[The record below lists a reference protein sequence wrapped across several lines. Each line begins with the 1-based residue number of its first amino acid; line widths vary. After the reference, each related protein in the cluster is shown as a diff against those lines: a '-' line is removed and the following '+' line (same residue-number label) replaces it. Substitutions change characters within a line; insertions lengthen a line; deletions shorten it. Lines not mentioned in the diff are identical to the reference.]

1 MKDEEE
7 KLLALFEKLD
17 SGQRQTLID
26 FAGFLATRATQDGDS
41 EPAQVLPIARP
52 DTETVVMA
60 IKRLIQTYPMLDRR
74 KLFGDTS
81 KFVAQ
86 HALEGRPAVEVIDE
100 LEIVFARHFE
110 RMQEGKEGMRVAGE
124 TPGERREA

>member
-1 MKDEEE
+1 MRDEEE

-60 IKRLIQTYPMLDRR
+60 IKRLTQTYPMLDRR

-86 HALEGRPAVEVIDE
+86 HALEGRLAVEVIDE
-100 LEIVFARHFE
+100 LEIVFAKHFE
-110 RMQEGKEGMRVAGE
+110 KVRGE
-124 TPGERREA
+124 Q

>member
-17 SGQRQTLID
+17 GAKRQTLID
-26 FAGFLATRATQDGDS
+26 FAGFLAGGAAPEGGGV
-41 EPAQVLPIARP
+41 PAQAVPIARP
-52 DTETVVMA
+52 ETETVVMA

-86 HALEGRPAVEVIDE
+86 HALEGRPAGEVIDE

-110 RMQEGKEGMRVAGE
+110 RMKEQG
-124 TPGERREA
+124 

>member
-1 MKDEEE
+1 MRDEEE

-17 SGQRQTLID
+17 SGKRQTLID
-26 FAGFLATRATQDGDS
+26 FAGFLANGATQDADR
-41 EPAQVLPIARP
+41 EPAQALPMARP
-52 DTETVVMA
+52 ETESVVMA

-86 HALEGRPAVEVIDE
+86 HALEGRPAGEVIDE
-100 LEIVFARHFE
+100 LEVVFARHYE
-110 RMQEGKEGMRVAGE
+110 RMQEGKEGMRDEG
-124 TPGERREA
+124 

>member
-1 MKDEEE
+1 MRDEEE

-17 SGQRQTLID
+17 SEKRQTLID
-26 FAGFLATRATQDGDS
+26 FAGFLASRATPEGNS
-41 EPAQVLPIARP
+41 VPAQALPMARP
-52 DTETVVMA
+52 ETESVVMA

-86 HALEGRPAVEVIDE
+86 HALEGRPAGEVIDE
-100 LEIVFARHFE
+100 LEIVFARHYE
-110 RMQEGKEGMRVAGE
+110 RMKADR
-124 TPGERREA
+124 